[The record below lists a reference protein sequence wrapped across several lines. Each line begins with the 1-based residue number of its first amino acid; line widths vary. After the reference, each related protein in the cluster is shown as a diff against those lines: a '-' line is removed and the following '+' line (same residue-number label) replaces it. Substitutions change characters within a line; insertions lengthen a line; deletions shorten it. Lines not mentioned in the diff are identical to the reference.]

1 MILNCLAIHSKSRA
15 VQVSVVKTSF
25 QIVKVDE
32 PPNSMTGRSFNIHE
46 EKTMA
51 SFRLLITGINGLIG
65 TVLMNAFRERFEV
78 YGLDLDGPFSDRV
91 VAADIADYKDLTR
104 AIQPFLPL
112 DGIVHLAGNPSVQ
125 ASWESVLSA
134 NIIGTRNILEAARE
148 LQIPRVVFAS
158 SNHASGAYHGF
169 DPDSGTFTEPGA
181 PKISPDDPVRPDSE
195 YGVSKVFGEAI
206 ARYYSDRWDLKAIC
220 LRIGAV
226 VEDDDPTSDPQNRRI
241 WLSHRDLVQLVE
253 KSLTTNVSF
262 GIYFGISNNRESFWD
277 ISNAR
282 ADLGFE
288 PMDDGSTR

>member
-1 MILNCLAIHSKSRA
+1 
-15 VQVSVVKTSF
+15 
-25 QIVKVDE
+25 
-32 PPNSMTGRSFNIHE
+32 
-46 EKTMA
+46 MA
-51 SFRLLITGINGLIG
+51 QLRVLITGINGLIG
-65 TVLMNAFRERFEV
+65 NILRKAFEDRYEV
-78 YGLDLDGPFSDRV
+78 YGLDRDGPFSDRV
-91 VAADIADYKDLTR
+91 AEVDIADYQDLAR
-104 AIQPFLPL
+104 AIRQFLPL
-112 DGIVHLAGNPSVQ
+112 DGIVHLAGNPSVE

-148 LQIPRVVFAS
+148 LEIPRVVFAS

-181 PKISPDDPVRPDSE
+181 PMISPDDPVRPDSE

-206 ARYYSDRWDLKAIC
+206 ARYYSDRWGLQAIC

-226 VEDDDPTSDPQNRRI
+226 VGDDDPTGDPQNRRI

-253 KSLTTNVSF
+253 KSLTTDVAF
-262 GIYFGISNNRESFWD
+262 GIYFGISNNRGAFWD

-288 PMDDGSTR
+288 PVDDGSRR